1 MMMMMTNNNNNSNN
15 SKNNFLNADINEE
28 DKFSPANGDD
38 EDDYN
43 MMI

>member
-1 MMMMMTNNNNNSNN
+1 MMMINNVSTSNKN
-15 SKNNFLNADINEE
+15 SKNNNYLNSDINEE
-28 DKFSPANGDD
+28 DKFSPANEDD